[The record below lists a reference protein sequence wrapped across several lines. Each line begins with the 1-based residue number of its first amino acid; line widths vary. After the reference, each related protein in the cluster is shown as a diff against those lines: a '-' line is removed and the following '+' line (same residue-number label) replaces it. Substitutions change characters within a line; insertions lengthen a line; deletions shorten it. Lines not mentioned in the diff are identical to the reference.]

1 MKRQKKIRFKV
12 VKRRTRMSAI
22 INGNSSYAR
31 RYIAGQEVYA
41 PEGTLGIFVFKN
53 KTDAWQWADCWIRYK
68 NGHWWYEKDL
78 IVIPVLPIG
87 RGKEILYASLHV
99 DSDRLA
105 DFYRTPDSERPNLMF
120 AEVPDKTMAFPGVY
134 VLE

>member
-1 MKRQKKIRFKV
+1 MKRQKKVRFKV

-31 RYIAGQEVYA
+31 RYVAGQEVYA
-41 PEGTLGIFVFKN
+41 TPGTLGIFVFKN
-53 KTDAWQWADCWIRYK
+53 KTAAWDWADCWVRRR
-68 NGHWWYEKDL
+68 NGYWWYEKDL

-87 RGKEILYASLHV
+87 RGSNIEHASLHV

-105 DFYRTPDSERPNLMF
+105 DFYRTPDSERSSLVY
-120 AEVPDKTMAFPGVY
+120 AEVPDRTMAFPGVY